1 MKLYIKTIA
10 IAALFLFTLTG
21 CSFTQPQAPQKANTL
36 IEDLSLLKQSPKDE
50 DTFYYINKDTD
61 FSNYNNVTINPIKII
76 TDLKETQVDE
86 KLIKD
91 VSIYFQNRLNEEVKP
106 VYQNNEK
113 GSRSVH
119 LSISIISL
127 NASYD
132 DLKIYQYL
140 PYGLAFTALKRGSGF
155 EKRKLRTSL
164 ALKLYDSKT
173 LKTLVLVIDAETGRE
188 VKDIEN
194 ISLDDVKPALDR
206 WAKRYK
212 LRTQELIDGKYK
224 KILEKK

>member
-1 MKLYIKTIA
+1 MKFYTKSITIT
-10 IAALFLFTLTG
+10 ALTLFILTG
-21 CSFTQPQAPQKANTL
+21 CSFTQPETPKKANTL

-50 DTFYYINKDTD
+50 NTFYYIDKGTN
-61 FSNYNNVTINPIKII
+61 FSDYNNVTINPIKII
-76 TDLKETQVDE
+76 TDLNETQVNE

-91 VSIYFQNRLNEEVKP
+91 VSIYFHNKLTEEIKP
-106 VYQNNEK
+106 VYQNNKK
-113 GSRSVH
+113 GSSNVH

-127 NASYD
+127 NATYD
-132 DLKIYQYL
+132 HLKIYQYL

-173 LKTLVLVIDAETGRE
+173 LKTLVLVIDAETARE

-194 ISLDDVKPALDR
+194 ITLADVKPALDR
-206 WAKRYK
+206 WAKRYGI
-212 LRTQELIDGKYK
+212 RTKELIDGKYK
-224 KILEKK
+224 NK